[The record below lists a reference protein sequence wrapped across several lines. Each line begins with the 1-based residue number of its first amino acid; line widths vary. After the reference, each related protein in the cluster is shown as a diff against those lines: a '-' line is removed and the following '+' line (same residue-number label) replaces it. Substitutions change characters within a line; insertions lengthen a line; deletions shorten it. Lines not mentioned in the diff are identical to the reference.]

1 MKDFKLQSL
10 VWSSV
15 KEQSGRLFGVS
26 LRGFVFEVDLKQL
39 RINNIRDTYGGTAWS
54 LYPSP
59 RAPQLAVGCEDGVIR
74 LFRYELGAEE
84 NINAVLGTGSYLE
97 DAPSSSGSN
106 KGSTGVL
113 EYHKSLPTSGSRIL
127 CLAYHPSEKTIFAGC
142 SDGSVRCM
150 DEDTGRVLFRML
162 GDVLRGSVSTLI
174 WSLLVL
180 PDSTVITGDSRGQ
193 VQVWDGAAGVLM
205 DSFRQ
210 HTADVLTLAA
220 SPDGNAVFAAGVDG
234 KVICLQKSN
243 GAEAATLPAGG
254 TPNRTRGRT
263 NSLAGTAAENTW
275 VYVHAHRAHSHDVL
289 ALAVCHSSSNA
300 AQSVQQGAVADSAE
314 KKRVSFAGLA
324 DRDSNE
330 SAGNLVLLSG
340 GVDTRLC
347 TYSVDHF
354 VRSRPTWIPPIPTN
368 ALIQSSAKHEVI
380 TLRNREYLDIW
391 GVNLL
396 PRSSDTKENE
406 DSAAG
411 DENCRLKMR
420 VQLKGNDHLH
430 ASAVSPQGDFV
441 AVSSA
446 AGIRFFEVKSASSMD
461 APVVLARATLPS
473 VLADAEYAHAI
484 TFSETVVT
492 NSDDVTATASKK
504 RNNKAAAAKAVLHV
518 AVHCAKRGQIVIC
531 QCIRG
536 DGEASPE
543 LKVVQTINHRKIVL
557 SRTGSMEKVSE
568 SALSLA
574 VNKILFSA
582 NGEYLAVSSCSSKS
596 IVYVF
601 DLTRQ
606 KLHWILPPSTHTITD
621 MVFRATA
628 TGLSLILLSAG
639 NTFRIFDVVNM
650 KLDAWSEA
658 NESNFPTYIR
668 DLSAPLCGIS
678 LDPTSQNRVVLYG
691 QGCCVHV
698 DLSKPVTAAMKANVS
713 FDASSKLL
721 RASLL
726 KKRAN
731 RSDPNATPSKKRSN
745 LRTAEDA
752 NEDDL
757 DELEGTNDAELS
769 GGENDAESNFVVFN
783 KYRNLLHVAYLADNQ
798 MVRVLFCCKCVYECV
813 VYHVLHYN
821 G

>member
-1 MKDFKLQSL
+1 MKDFKLQTL

-54 LYPSP
+54 LHPCP
-59 RAPQLAVGCEDGVIR
+59 RAPTLAVGCEDGVVR
-74 LFRYELGAEE
+74 LFKYELGSQESA
-84 NINAVLGTGSYLE
+84 NAILGGGSYLE
-97 DAPSSSGSN
+97 DAPSSSGSKSN
-106 KGSTGVL
+106 SGVL
-113 EYHKSLPTSGSRIL
+113 EYSRSMPTSGSRIL
-127 CLAYHPSEKTIFAGC
+127 CLAYHPTEKTIFVGC

-234 KVICLQKSN
+234 KVICLQKSS
-243 GAEAATLPAGG
+243 GAEAATLAAGG

-263 NSLAGTAAENTW
+263 NSLSLAGTAAENTW

-289 ALAVCHSSSNA
+289 ALAVCQSNSTSAPSSS
-300 AQSVQQGAVADSAE
+300 AVTDSAE
-314 KKRVSFAGLA
+314 KKRVSFAGLSEDA
-324 DRDSNE
+324 
-330 SAGNLVLLSG
+330 AGSLVLLSG

-368 ALIQSSAKHEVI
+368 SLIQSSAQHEVI
-380 TLRNREYLDIW
+380 TLRNREYVDIW

-396 PRSSDTKENE
+396 PRLSASGSDIA
-406 DSAAG
+406 SG
-411 DENCRLKMR
+411 DDNCRLRMR
-420 VQLKGNDHLH
+420 LQLKGNDHLH
-430 ASAVSPQGDFV
+430 CSAVSPQGDFV

-446 AGIRFFEVKSASSMD
+446 AGIRVYQVNSTAVD
-461 APVVLARATLPS
+461 APVVLTRAELPE
-473 VLADAEYAHAI
+473 AFAEGEFAHVIA
-484 TFSETVVT
+484 FSEAA
-492 NSDDVTATASKK
+492 SAEDVTATASKK
-504 RNNKAAAAKAVLHV
+504 KAKATAPKSVLYV
-518 AVHCAKRGQIVIC
+518 AVHCAKRGQVVIC
-531 QCIRG
+531 QCLRG
-536 DGEASPE
+536 DGETAPV
-543 LKVVQTINHRKIVL
+543 LRIVQTINHRKIVL
-557 SRTGSMEKVSE
+557 SRTGSMEKVSD

-574 VNKILFSA
+574 VSNVVFSA
-582 NGEYLAVSSCSSKS
+582 NGEYLAVASCSSKS

-601 DLTRQ
+601 DIVRQ
-606 KLHWILPPSTHTITD
+606 KLHWILPPSANTVTD

-628 TGLSLILLSAG
+628 SSGLSLILLSAG
-639 NTFRIFDVVNM
+639 NTFRIFDVLNM

-658 NESNFPTYIR
+658 NEANFPTYIQ
-668 DLSAPLCGIS
+668 DLSAPLCGVS
-678 LDPTSQNRVVLYG
+678 LDPASQNRLVLYG

-698 DLSKPVTAAMKANVS
+698 DLSKPLTAAMKASVS

-726 KKRAN
+726 KKRAHKDGAN
-731 RSDPNATPSKKRSN
+731 STPSKKRSN
-745 LRTAEDA
+745 LRASEDG

-757 DELEGTNDAELS
+757 DEFEGVDAELS
-769 GGENDAESNFVVFN
+769 GPETDLENNFVVFN
-783 KYRNLLHVAYLADNQ
+783 KYRNLLHVAYLANNQ
-798 MVRVLFCCKCVYECV
+798 MVSACRSFVCCCVDCAREGVQMFCVSV
-813 VYHVLHYN
+813 
-821 G
+821 